1 MTAST
6 TKETTTT
13 QATQDAGKS
22 SASSDEAANAET
34 AVATPESWFGALP
47 EDAKTIAQKWHDE
60 KVVGLKSALGSERDD
75 RKTDRTSFQKQLTD
89 AIAKASGE
97 GKAELEKISASL
109 SESGTRSD
117 FYADAH
123 EAGAGDLRLAWAA
136 VKEYELY
143 DRKGNPDIEALKTK
157 CPYLFQSAATTV
169 LRPRVSAGAG
179 TRTLPDPQNDMNA
192 RIRKAARS

>member
-1 MTAST
+1 MTKDADT
-6 TKETTTT
+6 TE
-13 QATQDAGKS
+13 QVTQDAGQG
-22 SASSDEAANAET
+22 SASDEATDAEK
-34 AVATPESWFGALP
+34 AEATPESWFGALP
-47 EDAKTIAQKWHDE
+47 EDAQTIAQKWHDE

-75 RKTDRTSFQKQLTD
+75 RKTDRTAFQKQLTD

-97 GKAELEKISASL
+97 SKAELEKIQASL

-157 CPYLFQSAATTV
+157 CPYLFQSAAATV
-169 LRPRVSAGAG
+169 LQPRVSAGAG
-179 TRTLPDPQNDMNA
+179 TRTPLNPQDDMNA

>member
-1 MTAST
+1 MTKDADT
-6 TKETTTT
+6 ATD
-13 QATQDAGKS
+13 QVTQDAGQG
-22 SASSDEAANAET
+22 SASDEAANAET
-34 AVATPESWFGALP
+34 AAATPESWFGALP
-47 EDAKTIAQKWHDE
+47 EDAQTIAQKWHDE

-75 RKTDRTSFQKQLTD
+75 RKTDRTAFQKQLTD

-157 CPYLFQSAATTV
+157 CPYLFQSAKPV
-169 LRPRVSAGAG
+169 VPHVGAG
-179 TRTLPDPQNDMNA
+179 SGTQQKPS
-192 RIRKAARS
+192 AAHDFDTNLRAALKSG

>member
-1 MTAST
+1 MAIEAPT
-6 TKETTTT
+6 TE
-13 QATQDAGKS
+13 QVTQDAGQG
-22 SASSDEAANAET
+22 SASDEAANAEK
-34 AVATPESWFGALP
+34 AAATPESWFGALP
-47 EDAKTIAQKWHDE
+47 EDAQTIAQKWHDE

-75 RKTDRTSFQKQLTD
+75 RKTDRTAFQKQLTD

-157 CPYLFQSAATTV
+157 CPYLFQSAKPV
-169 LRPRVSAGAG
+169 VPHVGAG
-179 TRTLPDPQNDMNA
+179 SGTQQKPS
-192 RIRKAARS
+192 AAHDFDTNLRAALKSG

>member
-1 MTAST
+1 MAKDADT
-6 TKETTTT
+6 TE
-13 QATQDAGKS
+13 QVTQDAGKG
-22 SASSDEAANAET
+22 SASDDAANAET
-34 AVATPESWFGALP
+34 AAATPESWFGALP
-47 EDAKTIAQKWHDE
+47 EDAKTIAQKWLDKE
-60 KVVGLKSALGSERDD
+60 AAGLKSALTSERGE
-75 RKTDRTSFQKQLTD
+75 RKTDRQQFQTQLTD

-157 CPYLFQSAATTV
+157 CPYLFQSAAKPV
-169 LRPRVSAGAG
+169 PSVGAG
-179 TRTLPDPQNDMNA
+179 SGTKTPPATVEEDPLRAAVA
-192 RIRKAARS
+192 RARGHI

>member
-1 MTAST
+1 MATETAVAPD
-6 TKETTTT
+6 
-13 QATQDAGKS
+13 QVTQDAGQG
-22 SASSDEAANAET
+22 SASDAGTDAET
-34 AVATPESWFGALP
+34 APATPESWFGALP
-47 EDAKTIAQKWHDE
+47 EDAKTVAQKWHDE
-60 KVVGLKSALGSERDD
+60 KVAGLKSALGSERDE
-75 RKTDRTSFQKQLTD
+75 RKTDRTAFQKQLTD

-157 CPYLFQSAATTV
+157 CPYLFVSAAKPV
-169 LRPRVSAGAG
+169 PHVGAG
-179 TRTLPDPQNDMNA
+179 SGTQQAPAPVNEDP
-192 RIRKAARS
+192 IRAAVRRKQLS